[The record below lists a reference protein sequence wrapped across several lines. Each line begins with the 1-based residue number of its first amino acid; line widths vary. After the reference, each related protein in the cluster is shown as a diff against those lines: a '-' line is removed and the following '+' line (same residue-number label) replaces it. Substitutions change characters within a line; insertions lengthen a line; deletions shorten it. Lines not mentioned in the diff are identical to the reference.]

1 MVQEAVTVP
10 ALTPLLWLTGKLSPG
25 SPSHSWKSLCP
36 HSEWA
41 ARSFLLTRNGVDLVQ
56 DHEAPLLSS
65 EPLHD
70 ALRLPGPLG
79 GMAQHGVGANGNG
92 AADGLVL
99 GIGGEA
105 ADLAIVDGGPHL
117 ELGFP
122 LLHRHSGVAQHQTA
136 LSDSAG
142 SCHANQGLPST
153 YEKPENKSTQG
164 QAETRDT
171 DRQTREHTDLGKLF
185 LPVFTADIGKH

>member
-1 MVQEAVTVP
+1 MGSS
-10 ALTPLLWLTGKLSPG
+10 ALLLLTGY
-25 SPSHSWKSLCP
+25 
-36 HSEWA
+36 
-41 ARSFLLTRNGVDLVQ
+41 GVDLIQ

-70 ALRLPGPLG
+70 ALSLPGPLG

-105 ADLAIVDGGPHL
+105 ADLAVVNGGPHL

-136 LSDSAG
+136 FSDSAG
-142 SCHANQGLPST
+142 SCHTNQGLPST
-153 YEKPENKSTQG
+153 YEKPKNNFTQG
-164 QAETRDT
+164 QAEMWGETGGLVST
-171 DRQTREHTDLGKLF
+171 QIWAHYFYPSSQLTL
-185 LPVFTADIGKH
+185 